1 MAATYNFNIEQGN
14 TYFNSFEYKNEQGTI
29 INLTNYQARISIQ
42 PTVPSGDLI
51 TYISDNEDNEYRLV
65 VDGDSGKITWQ
76 LPSTTTQAFA
86 FTTAIYDFDLKAPN
100 EVYAGAGNQIIKL
113 LKGTITIIPS
123 NISTPQVFVPKVLD
137 EDECVTCE

>member
-1 MAATYNFNIEQGN
+1 MAATYNINIEQGS

-51 TYISDNEDNEYRLV
+51 TYISDNEDSEYRLV
-65 VDGDSGKITWQ
+65 VDGDSGKVVWQ
-76 LPSTTTQAFA
+76 LPSTTTQSFT

-100 EVYAGAGNQIIKL
+100 EIYTGAGNQIIKL
-113 LKGTITIIPS
+113 LKGIITIVPS
-123 NISTPQVFVPKVLD
+123 NISTPQVFTPKTLD
-137 EDECVTCE
+137 DDECLTCE